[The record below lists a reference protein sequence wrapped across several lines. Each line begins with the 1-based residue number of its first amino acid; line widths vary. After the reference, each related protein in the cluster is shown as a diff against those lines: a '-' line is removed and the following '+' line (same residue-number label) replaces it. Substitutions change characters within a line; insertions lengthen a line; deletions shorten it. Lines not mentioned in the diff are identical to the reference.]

1 MSDSHVRT
9 GEHLR
14 ENEPRGGEGQTP
26 SPFLQLAI
34 ANATEGGKEIKRAER
49 QRQRERSNHIFDG
62 DL

>member
-1 MSDSHVRT
+1 MYGQESISEKMSR
-9 GEHLR
+9 
-14 ENEPRGGEGQTP
+14 GEGKDRRRLL
-26 SPFLQLAI
+26 FLQLAI